1 MKLLEERIR
10 KDGVIKEEQLKQ
22 QITDI
27 GRSARRTAQGLAQ
40 FDRSFSQQAAQVEA
54 VIGGSAQNKD
64 REMVAAIEDAKRK
77 VHAAAASLARVTRT
91 ADQYSASL

>member
-1 MKLLEERIR
+1 MSQLQ
-10 KDGVIKEEQLKQ
+10 QLKQ
-22 QITDI
+22 QVTSI
-27 GRSARRTAQGLAQ
+27 GQSANRTAQGLAQ

>member
-1 MKLLEERIR
+1 MSQLQ
-10 KDGVIKEEQLKQ
+10 QLKQ

-27 GRSARRTAQGLAQ
+27 GRSASRTSQGLAQ

-54 VIGGSAQNKD
+54 VIGGSAQSKD
-64 REMVAAIEDAKRK
+64 REMVASIEDARRK
-77 VHAAAASLARVTRT
+77 VHAAAASLARVTRG

>member
-1 MKLLEERIR
+1 MAGEV
-10 KDGVIKEEQLKQ
+10 G
-22 QITDI
+22 
-27 GRSARRTAQGLAQ
+27 
-40 FDRSFSQQAAQVEA
+40 
-54 VIGGSAQNKD
+54 QNKD

>member
-1 MKLLEERIR
+1 MSQLQ
-10 KDGVIKEEQLKQ
+10 QLKQ
-22 QITDI
+22 QVTDI

-77 VHAAAASLARVTRT
+77 VHAAAASSARVTRT